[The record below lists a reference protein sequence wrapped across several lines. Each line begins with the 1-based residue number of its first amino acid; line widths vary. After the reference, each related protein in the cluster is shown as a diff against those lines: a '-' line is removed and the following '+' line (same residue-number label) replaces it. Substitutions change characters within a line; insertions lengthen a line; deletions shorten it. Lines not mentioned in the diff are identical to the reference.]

1 MINLMAKGMAE
12 RYEEYLHT
20 SDVEERA
27 AKIIYFWVMSS
38 LETFL
43 WGAGIKSSID
53 ASLYASKRKFCLIIS
68 NSTGEEYEFVHYPT
82 YNCDNGRLPIVLQKF
97 VEIFNNIEYQL
108 TNKISSPVFHAHSF
122 GVWNNPYLRKKY
134 TGYHHVNITVNL
146 LPDADDDST
155 NSGRHS

>member
-38 LETFL
+38 L
-43 WGAGIKSSID
+43 
-53 ASLYASKRKFCLIIS
+53 
-68 NSTGEEYEFVHYPT
+68 
-82 YNCDNGRLPIVLQKF
+82 QKF
-97 VEIFNNIEYQL
+97 IEIFNNVEYPL
-108 TNKISSPVFHAHSF
+108 TSKISSPVFHAHSF

-146 LPDADDDST
+146 LPEADDDST